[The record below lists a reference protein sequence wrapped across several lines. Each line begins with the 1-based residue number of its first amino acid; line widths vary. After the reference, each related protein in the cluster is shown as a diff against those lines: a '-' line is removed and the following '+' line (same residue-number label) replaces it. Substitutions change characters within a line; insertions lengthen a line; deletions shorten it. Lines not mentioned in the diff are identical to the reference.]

1 MRRTMN
7 TNNYRLEQI
16 AESKMDWSKVIGI
29 LEEARGIFDSL
40 EFKASEVGLKGAQ
53 MRVLM
58 DYNVVKV
65 IRTEDCWFQIDED
78 TMKKGSVNVY
88 VFDTEVSDLLA
99 QVKEMKRRKLLE
111 EIKWH
116 NEQIVELQKKI
127 MCLYSQKTVDK

>member
-7 TNNYRLEQI
+7 TNNYKLRKI
-16 AESKMDWSKVIGI
+16 VESKMDWSKVIGI
-29 LEEARGIFDSL
+29 LEEARGTFDNL

-58 DYNVVKV
+58 DYNIVKV

-88 VFDTEVSDLLA
+88 VFDTEVSDLFA
-99 QVKEMKRRKLLE
+99 HVKEIKRRNLLE
-111 EIKWH
+111 EIERHKV
-116 NEQIVELQKKI
+116 QIAELERKLI
-127 MCLYSQKTVDK
+127 SL

>member
-1 MRRTMN
+1 MRRTMY
-7 TNNYRLEQI
+7 TDNYKLGKI
-16 AESKMDWSKVIGI
+16 AESKMNWSKVIGI

-99 QVKEMKRRKLLE
+99 QVKKIKRKKLLDEIEQHTEQIAELERKLLS
-111 EIKWH
+111 
-116 NEQIVELQKKI
+116 L
-127 MCLYSQKTVDK
+127 

>member
-7 TNNYRLEQI
+7 TNNYRLGQI
-16 AESKMDWSKVIGI
+16 AKSKLEWSKVIGI

-40 EFKASEVGLKGAQ
+40 EFKASEVGLKGSQ

-88 VFDTEVSDLLA
+88 IFDTEVSDLLA

-111 EIKWH
+111 EIERHKV
-116 NEQIVELQKKI
+116 QIAELERKLI
-127 MCLYSQKTVDK
+127 SL

>member
-7 TNNYRLEQI
+7 TNNYKLRKI
-16 AESKMDWSKVIGI
+16 VESKMDWSKVIAI

-99 QVKEMKRRKLLE
+99 QVKEIKRRNLLE
-111 EIKWH
+111 EIERHKV
-116 NEQIVELQKKI
+116 QIAELERKLI
-127 MCLYSQKTVDK
+127 SL

>member
-7 TNNYRLEQI
+7 ADNYRLGQI

-88 VFDTEVSDLLA
+88 IFDTEVSDLLA
-99 QVKEMKRRKLLE
+99 QVKEMKRKKLLE
-111 EIKWH
+111 EIERHKV
-116 NEQIVELQKKI
+116 QITELERKLI
-127 MCLYSQKTVDK
+127 SL

>member
-7 TNNYRLEQI
+7 TNNYTLGKI

-116 NEQIVELQKKI
+116 NEQIVELQKKLI
-127 MCLYSQKTVDK
+127 SL

>member
-7 TNNYRLEQI
+7 TNNYRLRQI

-29 LEEARGIFDSL
+29 LEEARGTFDSL

-88 VFDTEVSDLLA
+88 VFDTEVSDLLK
-99 QVKEMKRRKLLE
+99 QVKKVKRRKLLE
-111 EIKWH
+111 EIERH
-116 NEQIVELQKKI
+116 TEQIAELERKLI
-127 MCLYSQKTVDK
+127 SL

>member
-1 MRRTMN
+1 MRRIMN
-7 TNNYRLEQI
+7 TNNYRLGQI

-29 LEEARGIFDSL
+29 LEEARGLFDSL

-88 VFDTEVSDLLA
+88 VFDTEISDLLA
-99 QVKEMKRRKLLE
+99 QVKEIKRRKLLE
-111 EIKWH
+111 KIERLD
-116 NEQIVELQKKI
+116 EQIAELERK
-127 MCLYSQKTVDK
+127 LFSL

>member
-7 TNNYRLEQI
+7 TNNYKLGQI

-65 IRTEDCWFQIDED
+65 IRTEECWFKIDED

-111 EIKWH
+111 EIERHK
-116 NEQIVELQKKI
+116 EQIAELERKLI
-127 MCLYSQKTVDK
+127 SL

>member
-1 MRRTMN
+1 MRKTMN
-7 TNNYRLEQI
+7 TNNYKLGKI

-127 MCLYSQKTVDK
+127 MCL

>member
-7 TNNYRLEQI
+7 TNNYTLGKI
-16 AESKMDWSKVIGI
+16 AESKMDWSKVIAI

-127 MCLYSQKTVDK
+127 MCL

>member
-1 MRRTMN
+1 MRKTMN
-7 TNNYRLEQI
+7 TNNYTLGKI

-127 MCLYSQKTVDK
+127 MCL

>member
-1 MRRTMN
+1 MRKTMN
-7 TNNYRLEQI
+7 TNNYTLGKI
-16 AESKMDWSKVIGI
+16 AESKMDWSKVIAI

-99 QVKEMKRRKLLE
+99 QVKEIKRRKLLE
-111 EIKWH
+111 EIERHKV
-116 NEQIVELQKKI
+116 QIAELERKLI
-127 MCLYSQKTVDK
+127 SL

>member
-1 MRRTMN
+1 MRRIMN
-7 TNNYRLEQI
+7 TNNYKLGMI

-29 LEEARGIFDSL
+29 LEEARGIFDTL

-99 QVKEMKRRKLLE
+99 QVKEVKRRKLLE
-111 EIKWH
+111 EIERHDEK
-116 NEQIVELQKKI
+116 IAELERKLI
-127 MCLYSQKTVDK
+127 SL

>member
-7 TNNYRLEQI
+7 TNNYRLRQI
-16 AESKMDWSKVIGI
+16 AESKMDWSKVIAI

-53 MRVLM
+53 MRVLRG
-58 DYNVVKV
+58 YNVVKV

-88 VFDTEVSDLLA
+88 VFDTEVSELLE

-111 EIKWH
+111 EIDRHK
-116 NEQIVELQKKI
+116 EQIAELERKLI
-127 MCLYSQKTVDK
+127 SL

>member
-7 TNNYRLEQI
+7 TNNYKLGQI

-127 MCLYSQKTVDK
+127 MCL

>member
-7 TNNYRLEQI
+7 TNNYRLGKI
-16 AESKMDWSKVIGI
+16 AKSKMDWLKVIGI
-29 LEEARGIFDSL
+29 LEKARGTFDSL

-53 MRVLM
+53 MRILM

-65 IRTEDCWFQIDED
+65 IRTEDCWFQIDEG

-111 EIKWH
+111 EIEQH
-116 NEQIVELQKKI
+116 EEQIAELKRK
-127 MCLYSQKTVDK
+127 LFSL

>member
-7 TNNYRLEQI
+7 TNNYRLGQI
-16 AESKMDWSKVIGI
+16 AKSKMDWSKVIGI

-40 EFKASEVGLKGAQ
+40 EFKASEVGLKGSQ

-88 VFDTEVSDLLA
+88 IFYTQVSDLLA

-111 EIKWH
+111 EIERHKV
-116 NEQIVELQKKI
+116 QIAELERKLI
-127 MCLYSQKTVDK
+127 SL

>member
-7 TNNYRLEQI
+7 TNNYKLGQI

-116 NEQIVELQKKI
+116 NEQIVELQKKLI
-127 MCLYSQKTVDK
+127 SL

>member
-1 MRRTMN
+1 MRRVMN
-7 TNNYRLEQI
+7 TNNYRLGQI

-88 VFDTEVSDLLA
+88 IFDTEVSDLLA

-111 EIKWH
+111 EIERHKV
-116 NEQIVELQKKI
+116 QIAELERKLI
-127 MCLYSQKTVDK
+127 SL

>member
-7 TNNYRLEQI
+7 TDNYRLRQI
-16 AESKMDWSKVIGI
+16 AESKMDWSKVIAI
-29 LEEARGIFDSL
+29 IEEARGIFDSL

-53 MRVLM
+53 MRVLRA
-58 DYNVVKV
+58 YNVVKV
-65 IRTEDCWFQIDED
+65 IRTEDCWFQIDEN

-111 EIKWH
+111 EIERHKV
-116 NEQIVELQKKI
+116 QIAELERKLI
-127 MCLYSQKTVDK
+127 SL

>member
-7 TNNYRLEQI
+7 TNNYRLGQI

-99 QVKEMKRRKLLE
+99 QVKEVKRRKLLE
-111 EIKWH
+111 EIERHK
-116 NEQIVELQKKI
+116 EQIIELEKKI
-127 MCLYSQKTVDK
+127 MFL

>member
-7 TNNYRLEQI
+7 TNNYRLRKI
-16 AESKMDWSKVIGI
+16 VESEMDWSKVIGI
-29 LEEARGIFDSL
+29 LEEARGTFDSL

-58 DYNVVKV
+58 EYNVVKV

-99 QVKEMKRRKLLE
+99 QVKKIKRRNLLE
-111 EIKWH
+111 EIERHKV
-116 NEQIVELQKKI
+116 QIAELERKLI
-127 MCLYSQKTVDK
+127 SL

>member
-7 TNNYRLEQI
+7 TNNYTLGKI
-16 AESKMDWSKVIGI
+16 AESKMDWSKVIAI

-127 MCLYSQKTVDK
+127 MYL

>member
-7 TNNYRLEQI
+7 TNNYKLRKI
-16 AESKMDWSKVIGI
+16 VESKIDWSKVIGI
-29 LEEARGIFDSL
+29 LEEARGTFDSL

-58 DYNVVKV
+58 DYNIVKV

-88 VFDTEVSDLLA
+88 VFDTEVSDLFA
-99 QVKEMKRRKLLE
+99 HVKEIKRRNLLE
-111 EIKWH
+111 EIERHKV
-116 NEQIVELQKKI
+116 QIAELERKLI
-127 MCLYSQKTVDK
+127 SL

>member
-1 MRRTMN
+1 MRRAMN
-7 TNNYRLEQI
+7 TNNYRLGQI

-127 MCLYSQKTVDK
+127 MCL

>member
-7 TNNYRLEQI
+7 TNNYKLRKI
-16 AESKMDWSKVIGI
+16 VESKMDWSKVIGI
-29 LEEARGIFDSL
+29 LEEARGTFDSL

-58 DYNVVKV
+58 DYNIVKV

-88 VFDTEVSDLLA
+88 VFDTEVSDLFA
-99 QVKEMKRRKLLE
+99 HVKEIKRRNLLE
-111 EIKWH
+111 EIERHKV
-116 NEQIVELQKKI
+116 QIAELERKLI
-127 MCLYSQKTVDK
+127 SL

>member
-7 TNNYRLEQI
+7 TNNYTLGKI
-16 AESKMDWSKVIGI
+16 AESKMDWSKVIAI
-29 LEEARGIFDSL
+29 LEEARGILDSL

-127 MCLYSQKTVDK
+127 MRLYSQKTVDK

>member
-1 MRRTMN
+1 MRKTMN
-7 TNNYRLEQI
+7 ANNYTLGKI
-16 AESKMDWSKVIGI
+16 AESKMDWSKVIAI

-111 EIKWH
+111 EIEWH

-127 MCLYSQKTVDK
+127 MCL

>member
-1 MRRTMN
+1 MRRVMN
-7 TNNYRLEQI
+7 TNNYKLGMI

-65 IRTEDCWFQIDED
+65 IRTEDCWFQIDDD

-99 QVKEMKRRKLLE
+99 QVKEVKRRKLLE
-111 EIKWH
+111 EIERHDEK
-116 NEQIVELQKKI
+116 IAELERKLI
-127 MCLYSQKTVDK
+127 SL

>member
-1 MRRTMN
+1 MRKIMN
-7 TNNYRLEQI
+7 TNNYTLGKI
-16 AESKMDWSKVIGI
+16 AESKMDWSKVIAI

-127 MCLYSQKTVDK
+127 MCL

>member
-1 MRRTMN
+1 MRRAMN
-7 TNNYRLEQI
+7 TNNYTLGEI

-40 EFKASEVGLKGAQ
+40 EFKASEIGLKGAQ

-58 DYNVVKV
+58 NYKVVKV

-111 EIKWH
+111 EIEQHK
-116 NEQIVELQKKI
+116 EQITELERKLI
-127 MCLYSQKTVDK
+127 SL

>member
-7 TNNYRLEQI
+7 TNNYRLRQI

-29 LEEARGIFDSL
+29 LEEARGTFDSL

-88 VFDTEVSDLLA
+88 VFDTEVSDLLK
-99 QVKEMKRRKLLE
+99 QVKKVKRRKLLE
-111 EIKWH
+111 EIERH
-116 NEQIVELQKKI
+116 TEQITELERKLI
-127 MCLYSQKTVDK
+127 SL

>member
-7 TNNYRLEQI
+7 TNNYKLRKI
-16 AESKMDWSKVIGI
+16 VESKMDWSKVIGI
-29 LEEARGIFDSL
+29 LEEARGTFDSL

-88 VFDTEVSDLLA
+88 VFDTEVSDLFA
-99 QVKEMKRRKLLE
+99 HVKEIKRRNLLE
-111 EIKWH
+111 EIERHKV
-116 NEQIVELQKKI
+116 QIAELERKLI
-127 MCLYSQKTVDK
+127 SL

>member
-7 TNNYRLEQI
+7 TNNYKLGQI

-29 LEEARGIFDSL
+29 LEEARGLFDSL

-99 QVKEMKRRKLLE
+99 QVKKIKRKKLLE
-111 EIKWH
+111 EIERH
-116 NEQIVELQKKI
+116 TEQIAELERK
-127 MCLYSQKTVDK
+127 LLSL

>member
-1 MRRTMN
+1 MRKTMN
-7 TNNYRLEQI
+7 TNNYKLRQI

-88 VFDTEVSDLLA
+88 VFDTEVSELLA

-111 EIKWH
+111 QIERHK
-116 NEQIVELQKKI
+116 EQITELERKLI
-127 MCLYSQKTVDK
+127 SL

>member
-7 TNNYRLEQI
+7 TNNYTLGRI

-29 LEEARGIFDSL
+29 LEEARGLFDSL
-40 EFKASEVGLKGAQ
+40 EFKASEVGLKGSQ

-99 QVKEMKRRKLLE
+99 QVKKVKRRKLLE
-111 EIKWH
+111 EIERH
-116 NEQIVELQKKI
+116 SEQIAELERKLI
-127 MCLYSQKTVDK
+127 SL